1 MRLVVSCVV
10 GCALGG
16 CLGDDPPRFADK
28 GQGVWVEVPAT
39 PALTYRAVWGVHA
52 ADVFA
57 VGEGAAHFD
66 GRAWTTLELPV
77 ATYRAIWG
85 RSGDQIWIGGDNTLL
100 ARTLTGW
107 QQQLVLDHGQP
118 ITEFSVLSIAG
129 DQTGE
134 YAVIRTGAQ
143 LLLVINQGSAWETP
157 YWRSGSS
164 LPFAAQPSL
173 HASYGRLV
181 IAGDGTL
188 HDVST
193 SSDLGVPLWESL
205 PYFYDVA
212 DGVTVLGGANGEYVA
227 AGPDHLVFRFGIEDP
242 IAVFEDRE
250 LAVARNPHGVS
261 MRDGRAF
268 VVGEPLGSR
277 DQSKA
282 GSSVAASSVEAC
294 DVDGCALERIAE
306 DPGKPLQAVWSDGG
320 GRAIAVGD
328 GWIVHRTSCGA
339 LRCAID

>member
-85 RSGDQIWIGGDNTLL
+85 RSGDQIWIGGDNILL

-107 QQQLVLDHGQP
+107 QPQQVFDHGQP
-118 ITEFSVLSIAG
+118 ITEFSVLAVEG
-129 DQTGE
+129 DAYGE
-134 YAVIRTGAQ
+134 YAVIRTGGQ
-143 LLLVINQGSAWETP
+143 LLLVINQGSVWETP
-157 YWRSGSS
+157 YWRSGSA
-164 LPFAAQPSL
+164 LPFATQPSL
-173 HASYGRLV
+173 HASGGGLV

-188 HDVST
+188 HDVLTST
-193 SSDLGVPLWESL
+193 DLGVPLWESR

-227 AGPDHLVFRFGIEDP
+227 AGPDRVVFRFGIEDP
-242 IAVFEDRE
+242 IAVFETRE
-250 LAVARNPHGVS
+250 LTVQRNPHGLS
-261 MRDGRAF
+261 MRNGQAF
-268 VVGEPLGSR
+268 VVG
-277 DQSKA
+277 DQLQLATRARSTTA
-282 GSSVAASSVEAC
+282 VAASPIEAC

-306 DPGKPLQAVWSDGG
+306 DRGASLQAVWGDGN
-320 GRAIAVGD
+320 GRAVAVGD